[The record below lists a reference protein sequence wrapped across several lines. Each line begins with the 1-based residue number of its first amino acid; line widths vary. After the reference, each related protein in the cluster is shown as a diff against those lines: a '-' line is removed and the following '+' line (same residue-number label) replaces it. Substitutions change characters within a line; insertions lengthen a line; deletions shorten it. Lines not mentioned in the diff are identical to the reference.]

1 MLKRTN
7 GSAAEQHDEAH
18 QSPPEWVRLRLNLAK
33 STLSPSQRI
42 SFLGTVLE
50 SAQMRAIVTPE
61 RVLAVQ
67 RLATIGTTC
76 PLKTFQKVLG
86 LMAAA
91 SPALQLGL
99 LRMRSLQHW
108 LEPQVQSR
116 AWRHRRLSIRVSLSP
131 LEEPSLDGK
140 GRGHGKGLQ
149 ENVVCLQ
156 HRLKS
161 WLKEE
166 KMLHTTTWKC
176 YQYASSS
183 CQTLRDTTC

>member
-1 MLKRTN
+1 M
-7 GSAAEQHDEAH
+7 
-18 QSPPEWVRLRLNLAK
+18 
-33 STLSPSQRI
+33 
-42 SFLGTVLE
+42 
-50 SAQMRAIVTPE
+50 
-61 RVLAVQ
+61 
-67 RLATIGTTC
+67 
-76 PLKTFQKVLG
+76 LG

-161 WLKEE
+161 WSKEE
-166 KMLHTTTWKC
+166 KMLHTN
-176 YQYASSS
+176 YLEMLSV
-183 CQTLRDTTC
+183 CQFFLPDLKGHHVLIRSDSMSVVLLCRDNPSTSQVWNIKTLIRQHDYCTGVP